1 MSRARRVLAGIVVLA
16 TLLAIVAI
24 ALGPDPIAWSDVVA
38 IVLRGPPADGN
49 TGDLATE
56 TIWSLRLP
64 RVVLS
69 LLVGAA
75 LAVAGALTQAVFRN
89 PLADPS
95 VLGISVGAALVAVI
109 GLWLG
114 FDRAGLWVTPLLAGI
129 GATSTLLLL
138 LAIARTVGDP
148 VTLLLAGV
156 ALGAAF
162 GAATTGVLA
171 IASDRHDLGIKVVRW
186 LMGSFEARSWGH
198 VAAAGI
204 PIAVGMAIAVA
215 SIRDLDAL
223 ALGDEVAASL
233 GAAPHHVRRRAVVA
247 VALLVGPATA
257 VAGVLGFVGLVVP
270 HVVRRMVGPGHR
282 ALVPISAAGGA
293 LVMLAVDTLTRA
305 GWIALP
311 PGVIASLFGAPA
323 FLWILMHTARRGTR

>member
-1 MSRARRVLAGIVVLA
+1 VSRPRR
-16 TLLAIVAI
+16 LLAWLVALAAGLAMVAT
-24 ALGPDPIAWSDVVA
+24 ALGPDAIAWADVVA
-38 IVLRGPPADGN
+38 IVLRGPPTGAEV
-49 TGDLATE
+49 GDLASE
-56 TIWSLRLP
+56 TVWSLRLP
-64 RVVLS
+64 RV
-69 LLVGAA
+69 LLALVVGGA

-114 FDRAGLWVTPLLAGI
+114 LDRAGLWVTPVLAGM
-129 GATSTLLLL
+129 GAVSTLLLL
-138 LAIARTVGDP
+138 LAIARTVDDP

-198 VAAAGI
+198 LDAAAL
-204 PIAVGMAIAVA
+204 PILVGVAIATA

-223 ALGDEVAASL
+223 ALGDDVAASL
-233 GAAPHHVRRRAVVA
+233 GAAPERVRRRAVVA

-270 HVVRRMVGPGHR
+270 HVVRRWVGPGHR
-282 ALVPISAAGGA
+282 ALLPISAAGGA
-293 LVMLAVDTLTRA
+293 LVMLAVDTMSRA

-311 PGVIASLFGAPA
+311 PGVVASLFGAPA
-323 FLWILMHTARRGTR
+323 FLWILMHSARRGMR

>member
-1 MSRARRVLAGIVVLA
+1 MSRARRVLAGIAVLA
-16 TLLAIVAI
+16 TLLAIVATG
-24 ALGPDPIAWSDVVA
+24 LGPDPIAWHEVLA
-38 IVLRGPPADGN
+38 IVFRGPPGGAEI
-49 TGDLATE
+49 GDLQTE
-56 TIWSLRLP
+56 AVWSIRLP
-64 RVVLS
+64 RVLLS
-69 LLVGAA
+69 LTVGAA

-95 VLGISVGAALVAVI
+95 VLGISVGAALIAVL

-114 FDRAGLWVTPLLAGI
+114 LDRAGVWVTPVLAGI
-129 GATSTLLLL
+129 GAVATLLLL
-138 LAIARTVGDP
+138 LAIARNVGDP

-198 VAAAGI
+198 VAAAGV
-204 PIAVGMAIAVA
+204 PIVCGVA
-215 SIRDLDAL
+215 LAMVSIRDLDAL

-233 GAAPHHVRRRAVVA
+233 GAAPERVRRRAVVA

-270 HVVRRMVGPGHR
+270 HVVRRWVGPGHR
-282 ALVPISAAGGA
+282 ALVPISAVGGA
-293 LVMLAVDTLTRA
+293 FVMLVVDTLSRI
-305 GWIALP
+305 GWVALP
-311 PGVIASLFGAPA
+311 PGVVASLFGAPA
-323 FLWILMHTARRGTR
+323 FLWILMHTARRGSR